1 MKKLSRSLTT
11 LIDITFDFET
21 LSQKYAIYKASLDKR
36 IGKVD
41 YAKQLSAV
49 ERASTPKALIK
60 HSGYYWILRDKK
72 DKSKPE
78 SADIAFERVKF
89 EDCEQLLLGRLFVR
103 ALGKVAPNQFFSGL
117 GETFLF
123 VEPDKFFEH
132 TVYKCLKF
140 ELRESVRFNSLFIS
154 MDGTTFSPIET
165 VFKPDGY
172 IEKQPKYEFDL
183 ESGLLR
189 RNPKGNLI
197 VHSPGKKKFTTNA
210 IDISGQEPV
219 SLHKTKT
226 GAIYQFVD
234 LMNKHFLGCLSI
246 QLKPL
251 EASWRKHYKK
261 SDIEKVYKR
270 IYQVIDDAGGLQVVN
285 ASLKS
290 NGFEKLQSQ
299 QWPVKVEFV
308 EASDIEG
315 RRPLLVVL
323 DSAEEY
329 EKVGLPDP
337 KAGFYVSDRVTQSVI
352 NSTVASVR
360 PKPKGNELSPI
371 IDTVVKEMAIKQE
384 CLHGQFLIQ
393 ELKGAYWFVEKEE
406 PRYRDKEPFYHILKC
421 DNGCFH
427 YEIQDEF
434 YFDELG
440 IELPEK
446 QRYFETL
453 NYVIDMSQLPPQI
466 CTIVHEEIAA
476 IPNAEKL
483 FKVLEHLKES
493 NQRGISRGYIDAY
506 LSDAAYLNDPIHGKL
521 KSMLEKH
528 TQQEEFYKEDLK
540 AAKIGYRSTAEQAL
554 IDGYFEETGVMLNY
568 SLKGGHNE
576 YLEALTGHFYDAE
589 HSAYFVGNEKG
600 GFKFSRGQ
608 FNHIRYIEGPDEL
621 KQLCLDLTK
630 SYFVRNKLAT
640 VKPFPFKYLS
650 ECREGRKW
658 SK

>member
-1 MKKLSRSLTT
+1 MSRSLTT
-11 LIDITFDFET
+11 LIDLTFDFEA
-21 LSQKYAIYKASLDKR
+21 LNQKYVIYKVSLDKSM
-36 IGKVD
+36 GKVD
-41 YAKQLSAV
+41 YAKQLSIV
-49 ERASTPKALIK
+49 ERASMPKALIK
-60 HSGYYWILRDKK
+60 HSGNYWVLRDKQ
-72 DKSKPE
+72 DKTKPE
-78 SADIAFERVKF
+78 SIEVAFERVRF
-89 EDCEQLLLGRLFVR
+89 EDCDQLLLGRLFVR
-103 ALGKVAPNQFFSGL
+103 ALGKVASSQFFSGL

-123 VEPDKFFEH
+123 VESDKFFEH

-140 ELRESVRFNSLFIS
+140 DLKESVRFNSLFIS

-165 VFKPDGY
+165 AYKPAGY
-172 IEKQPKYEFDL
+172 IEKQTKFEFDM

-189 RNPKGNLI
+189 RNPKGNII

-210 IDISGQEPV
+210 IDITGQEPI
-219 SLHKTKT
+219 SLQKTKT
-226 GAIYQFVD
+226 GAIYQFVN
-234 LMNKHFLGCLSI
+234 LMNTHFSGGLSL
-246 QLKPL
+246 QLKPIK
-251 EASWRKHYKK
+251 ASWREHYKK
-261 SDIEKVYKR
+261 RDVEKVYQR
-270 IYQVIDDAGGLQVVN
+270 IYQVIDDAGGLQIAN
-285 ASLKS
+285 ASLKGG
-290 NGFEKLQSQ
+290 GFEKLKDQ
-299 QWPVKVEFV
+299 QWPIQVEFIEV
-308 EASDIEG
+308 ADIDA
-315 RRPLLVVL
+315 RKLLLVVL
-323 DSAEEY
+323 DSAEDY
-329 EKVGLPDP
+329 EKAGLSDP
-337 KAGFYVSDRVTQSVI
+337 KAVFYTSDRVTQGI
-352 NSTVASVR
+352 YNSTITSVR
-360 PKPKGNELSPI
+360 PKARGNELSPI
-371 IDTVVKEMAIKQE
+371 IDAVVKEMAIKQE
-384 CLHGQFLIQ
+384 CLLGQFLVQ
-393 ELKGAYWFVEKEE
+393 PLTGNYWFVEREDPK
-406 PRYRDKEPFYHILKC
+406 YRDQEPVFHILKC
-421 DNGCFH
+421 DNGVFK
-427 YEIQDEF
+427 YEQQDEF
-434 YFDELG
+434 YFDELN

-476 IPNAEKL
+476 IPDAEKL

-493 NQRGISRGYIDAY
+493 NLRGISRRFIDTY

-521 KSMLEKH
+521 KSMLETH
-528 TQQEEFYKEDLK
+528 TLQEEFYKEDLK

-589 HSAYFVGNEKG
+589 HSAYFVGSEKG

-608 FNHIRYIEGPDEL
+608 FNHIRYLEGSDEL